1 VNTPSITCW
10 LFRKPAAIIYAAK
23 DLPMPNRIEPLFV
36 SHGSPETALNETA
49 AHNFLKSFAADSPRP
64 RAVLTVSAHFETDR
78 PALVSDPA
86 PGMIYDFGGF
96 DPRLRDIVYAAP
108 GAPDV
113 ATAAHKLLADAGL
126 GSELVDRRGYDHGVW
141 VPLVLIYPDAAIPVA
156 QLSVQPGRDAAWHYN
171 VGRALAPLADD
182 GVLVLGSGSLTHNL
196 HELFTSGR
204 MTSGDT
210 ASVPW
215 VEAFSRWIAE
225 KLADGDIAALLD
237 YRRQAPFAVENH
249 PTDEHLM
256 PLHVAL
262 GAAGGNAAGIRV
274 HESIEFGLLAMDAY
288 RMAAKAAA

>member
-1 VNTPSITCW
+1 MI
-10 LFRKPAAIIYAAK
+10 
-23 DLPMPNRIEPLFV
+23 PMPTRIEPLFV
-36 SHGSPETALNETA
+36 SHGSPETALRQTA
-49 AHNFLKSFAADSPRP
+49 AHHFLKSFGADAPRP
-64 RAVLTVSAHFETDR
+64 RAILTVSAHFETDR
-78 PALVSDPA
+78 PALVADPA

-113 ATAAHKLLADAGL
+113 AMAAHELLADAGL
-126 GSELVDRRGYDHGVW
+126 EPQLVEQRGYDHGVW
-141 VPLVLIYPDAAIPVA
+141 VPLVLIYSQADISVA
-156 QLSVQPGRDAAWHYN
+156 QLSVQPGRDAAWHYK

-204 MTSGDT
+204 MASGDT
-210 ASVPW
+210 TSVPW

-225 KLADGDIAALLD
+225 RLGQGDTDALLD

-256 PLHVAL
+256 PLFVAL
-262 GAAGGNAAGIRV
+262 GAAREAAAGTRI
-274 HESIEFGLLAMDAY
+274 HESVEFGLLAMDAY
-288 RMAAKAAA
+288 RMEV